1 MSARCPEGHLSQDND
16 YCDHCGVP
24 IAGVPES
31 YGYREDDYPGRAMP
45 QSTHSESY
53 GGEGY
58 GRRGYAEP
66 AGPPEPMGA
75 RRAPADARGPADPGR
90 GPAERPARSGGYS
103 GYGRDGGYEER
114 PTPTPA
120 VPDGYGEA
128 SYGRDPGSRG
138 GRRDYPPEDS
148 YGSGGET
155 LSRNRGEGRDGGQAR
170 DSRDSRDSRAGY
182 AGDGYDRGGY
192 GRPGRDE
199 AAGRHG
205 QRTTDPYG
213 YGAPAPTP
221 EQPGVRHTPTPASVP
236 PGQAP
241 APGALD
247 AGGRYAACPNC
258 RTPHDPA
265 ARFCELCG
273 MDFVTGQIPA
283 AGAAGAAPSAPQR
296 APAGDRPAGYP
307 DQRGGAGGYGDDRGV
322 GAYPDGGGGGFP
334 DERGGGY
341 PADGYGGEARRGA
354 SRSQNWEPAGAGVGA
369 AAWEAVV
376 EAERDYYDSGDDHRV
391 PFPSFYP
398 RRVFALDGPR
408 LLVGRRS
415 ESRGIHPEI
424 DLSGA
429 PEDPGISRAHAMFEQ
444 LPDGSFAV
452 LDPGST
458 NGTRLNDDQD
468 PIEPGQPVPLHDGD
482 RVYMGAWTRITLRAR

>member
-1 MSARCPEGHLSQDND
+1 
-16 YCDHCGVP
+16 
-24 IAGVPES
+24 
-31 YGYREDDYPGRAMP
+31 MP
-45 QSTHSESY
+45 QSTHSESH
-53 GGEGY
+53 GGDGY
-58 GRRGYAEP
+58 GRRGYAEQ
-66 AGPPEPMGA
+66 AGPPEPTGA
-75 RRAPADARGPADPGR
+75 RRAGADPRGPADPGR
-90 GPAERPARSGGYS
+90 GQAERPARSGGYG
-103 GYGRDGGYEER
+103 GYGRDGYEER

-120 VPDGYGEA
+120 APDGYGEA
-128 SYGRDPGSRG
+128 AYGREAGSRP
-138 GRRDYPPEDS
+138 GRRDYPPDDS
-148 YGSGGET
+148 YGSGGQT
-155 LSRNRGEGRDGGQAR
+155 LSRTGRGRDGGAGR
-170 DSRDSRDSRAGY
+170 GDGRAGY
-182 AGDGYDRGGY
+182 GGDGYDRGGY

-213 YGAPAPTP
+213 YGEPMP
-221 EQPGVRHTPTPASVP
+221 EQAGVRHTPTPATVP
-236 PGQAP
+236 PAP
-241 APGALD
+241 APGAPD
-247 AGGRYAACPNC
+247 AGGRFAACPNC

-265 ARFCELCG
+265 ARFCDLCG
-273 MDFVTGQIPA
+273 MDFVTGQIPGEAAA
-283 AGAAGAAPSAPQR
+283 AGAAGAASAPQR
-296 APAGDRPAGYP
+296 APAGYSDER
-307 DQRGGAGGYGDDRGV
+307 GAGMGAYADDRGV
-322 GAYPDGGGGGFP
+322 GAYPDGGGVGAYPDGGGVGGGYP

-341 PADGYGGEARRGA
+341 PAEGYGGDARRGA
-354 SRSQNWEPAGAGVGA
+354 SRSQNWEAAGSGA
-369 AAWEAVV
+369 DASAWEAVV

-444 LPDGSFAV
+444 LPDGTYAV

-468 PIEPGQPVPLHDGD
+468 PIDPGQPVPLRDGD